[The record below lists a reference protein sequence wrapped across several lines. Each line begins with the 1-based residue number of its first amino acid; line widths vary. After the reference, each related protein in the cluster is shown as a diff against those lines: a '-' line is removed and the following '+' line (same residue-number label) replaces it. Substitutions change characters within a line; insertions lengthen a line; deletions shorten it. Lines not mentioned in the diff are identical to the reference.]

1 MESPKE
7 TPDIERHQQGLTV
20 LVLVSVILEAA
31 AFVVAQQ
38 SHVGRPD
45 SHRFVSPLD

>member
-1 MESPKE
+1 M
-7 TPDIERHQQGLTV
+7 ERHQLGLTV

-38 SHVGRPD
+38 IHVGRPD
-45 SHRFVSPLD
+45 PHRFVSPAQIVQWSPLD